1 MTPSMDINAYL
12 TGWHDAIA
20 PRIMIGLL
28 GILIL
33 GLLIRTVV
41 SGKISLVPTVLWL
54 LAGGL
59 LILFALF
66 PQELIRTVISTE
78 YVVRMRV
85 MMGFVSVLVLLIT
98 LESTRRARLQER
110 YALLWV
116 ATALV
121 ILICVFFPNVVNL
134 LRLLMG
140 MNYTAAVMSV
150 AFTFLTLVLFHFS
163 ISMSISQ
170 GKQSRIAQRLALLE
184 ARVRELEEKR

>member
-1 MTPSMDINAYL
+1 MDINAYL
-12 TGWHDAIA
+12 TGWHDALM
-20 PRIMIGLL
+20 PRIAIGLFGL
-28 GILIL
+28 LIVA
-33 GLLIRTVV
+33 LLIRTIAAK
-41 SGKISLVPTVLWL
+41 KISLVPSLLWM
-54 LAGGL
+54 LAGAA

-66 PQELIRTVISTE
+66 PQQLIRTVISTE

-85 MMGFVSVLVLLIT
+85 MMGFVSLLVLLIT

-121 ILICVFFPNVVNL
+121 ILICAFFPNVVNL

-140 MNYTAAVMSV
+140 MNYTAAVVSV

-170 GKQSRIAQRLALLE
+170 SKQSRIAQQLALLE
-184 ARVRELEEKR
+184 ARVRELEQKR